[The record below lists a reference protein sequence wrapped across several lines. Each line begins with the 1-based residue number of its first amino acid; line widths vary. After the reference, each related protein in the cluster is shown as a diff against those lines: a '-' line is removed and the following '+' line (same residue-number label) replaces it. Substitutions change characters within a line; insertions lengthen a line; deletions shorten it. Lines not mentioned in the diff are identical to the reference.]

1 MGDVRAEKVA
11 VVAEVREKFSVAD
24 AAVLTEY
31 RGLDVPAM
39 AELRAALR
47 EAGGEYKV
55 WAEVKNRHTPDGQ
68 WVLRPGM
75 VATMKIKLAD

>member
-55 WAEVKNRHTPDGQ
+55 YKNTLVRFAVEELG
-68 WVLRPGM
+68 WM
-75 VATMKIKLAD
+75 FSIS